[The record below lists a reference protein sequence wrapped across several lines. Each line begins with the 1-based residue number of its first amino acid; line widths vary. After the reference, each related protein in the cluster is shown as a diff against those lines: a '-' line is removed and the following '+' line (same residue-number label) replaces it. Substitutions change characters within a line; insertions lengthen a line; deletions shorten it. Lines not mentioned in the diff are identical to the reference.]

1 MVVEC
6 SRDHH
11 PRPQRPLDPTMQP
24 IARRAL
30 LAAPLLAT
38 PAVAHAQAAPLV
50 LATIAMIGEPARRL
64 AGAAARVE
72 TLLGEGVDPH
82 LHRPTRA
89 DIARLLRADLVLYH
103 GLGLEGRLRDAIGR
117 VAAAGRPV
125 LAVGEA
131 VPRDSLIV
139 EDGTPDP
146 HVWMD
151 PVLWGVAM
159 DAVAGRLSALRPADA
174 PAIQDNLAAFRAELA
189 ALDAWAR
196 AAMATIPEPRRVLV
210 TAHDAFAYLGRR
222 YGLAVEGIEGI
233 STDSEAGVQRIRELV
248 DLLVA
253 RRIPAVFAETSVSD
267 RNVRALIEGAASRG
281 HRVVLGGSLFSDAM
295 GAPGTYE
302 GTYVGMIDHNVTTIV
317 RALGGQVAPRG
328 FAGRLAA

>member
-1 MVVEC
+1 M
-6 SRDHH
+6 R
-11 PRPQRPLDPTMQP
+11 P

-30 LAAPLLAT
+30 FAAPLLAV
-38 PAVAHAQAAPLV
+38 PMRAHAQAAPLV
-50 LATIAMIGEPARRL
+50 LSTIAMIGEPARRL
-64 AGAAARVE
+64 AGNAARVA

-82 LHRPTRA
+82 LYRPTRA

-117 VAAAGRPV
+117 VAASGRPV

-131 VPRDSLIV
+131 VPRDSLLF
-139 EDGTPDP
+139 EEGTPDP

-151 PVLWGVAM
+151 PALWGVAM
-159 DAVAGRLSALRPADA
+159 DAVAARLAALRPADA
-174 PAIQDNLAAFRAELA
+174 PAIQGNLSAFRAELV

-196 AAMATIPEPRRVLV
+196 AAIATIPAERRVLV
-210 TAHDAFAYLGRR
+210 TAHDAFAYFGRR
-222 YGLAVEGIEGI
+222 YGLEVQGIEGI

-248 DLLVA
+248 ELLVT

-267 RNVRALIEGAASRG
+267 RNLRALIEGAASRG
-281 HRVVLGGSLFSDAM
+281 HRVALGGSLFSDAM
-295 GAPGTYE
+295 GAPGTHE

-317 RALGGQVAPRG
+317 RALGGQVSPRG
-328 FAGRLAA
+328 FQGRLSS

>member
-1 MVVEC
+1 M
-6 SRDHH
+6 R
-11 PRPQRPLDPTMQP
+11 P

-30 LAAPLLAT
+30 FAAPLLAW
-38 PAVAHAQAAPLV
+38 PARAQAFPLV

-64 AGAAARVE
+64 AGSAARVE

-82 LHRPTRA
+82 LYRPTRA
-89 DIARLLRADLVLYH
+89 DSARLLRADLVLYH
-103 GLGLEGRLRDAIGR
+103 GLGLEGRLRDAIAR

-131 VPRDSLIV
+131 VPREFLIV

-151 PVLWGVAM
+151 PTLWGVAA
-159 DAVAGRLSALRPADA
+159 DAIAARLSALRPDQA
-174 PAIQDNLAAFRAELA
+174 PAIQGSLSAFRAEIA

-196 AAMATIPEPRRVLV
+196 RAIATIPEPRRVLV

-233 STDSEAGVQRIRELV
+233 STDSEAGVQRIRDLV

-267 RNVRALIEGAASRG
+267 RNIRALIEGAAARG
-281 HRVVLGGSLFSDAM
+281 HRVALGGSLFSDAM

-302 GTYVGMIDHNVTTIV
+302 GTYIGMMDHNVTRIV
-317 RALGGQVAPRG
+317 RALGGEAPPRG
-328 FAGRLAA
+328 FQGRLAA

>member
-1 MVVEC
+1 
-6 SRDHH
+6 
-11 PRPQRPLDPTMQP
+11 MQP

-30 LAAPLLAT
+30 LAAPLLAA
-38 PAVAHAQAAPLV
+38 PLFARAQAATPLV
-50 LATIAMIGEPARRL
+50 LSTIAMIGEPARRL
-64 AGAAARVE
+64 AGNAARVE

-82 LHRPTRA
+82 LYRPTRA

-117 VAAAGRPV
+117 VAASGRPV

-131 VPRDSLIV
+131 VPRDSLIL

-151 PVLWGVAM
+151 PTLWGVAADSIAARM
-159 DAVAGRLSALRPADA
+159 SALRPAEA
-174 PAIQDNLAAFRAELA
+174 PAIQGNLSAFRAELS

-196 AAMATIPEPRRVLV
+196 AAMATIPAERRVLV
-210 TAHDAFAYLGRR
+210 TAHDAFSYLGRR
-222 YGLAVEGIEGI
+222 YGLEVEGIEGI

-248 DLLVA
+248 DLLVS
-253 RRIPAVFAETSVSD
+253 RRIPAVFMETSVTD

-281 HRVVLGGSLFSDAM
+281 HRVALGGSLFSDAM

-302 GTYVGMIDHNVTTIV
+302 GTYVGMIDHNITMIV
-317 RALGGQVAPRG
+317 RALGGEVSPRG